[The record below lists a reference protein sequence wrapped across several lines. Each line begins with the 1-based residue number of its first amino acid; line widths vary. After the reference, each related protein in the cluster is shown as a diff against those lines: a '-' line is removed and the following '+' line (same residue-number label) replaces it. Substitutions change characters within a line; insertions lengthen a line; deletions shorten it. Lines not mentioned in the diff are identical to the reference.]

1 MLRKEF
7 PQIEIID
14 RPEHLLNDPPMN
26 EILLYD
32 TSVVKADFYFQTH
45 VTNPFL
51 KKETIDAALDNFLSQ
66 YPYQCDSLFV
76 STLPQRSAQAY
87 RLP

>member
-1 MLRKEF
+1 MATNTQFSGMFFIEPKGNPKMKRKYS
-7 PQIEIID
+7 
-14 RPEHLLNDPPMN
+14 PMN
-26 EILLYD
+26 EILLHD
-32 TSVVKADFYFQTH
+32 TSVVEADFYFQTH

-76 STLPQRSAQAY
+76 STRTFATV
-87 RLP
+87 